1 MPVRNDWGNR
11 GEIADNTGITHRF
24 GSVRWN
30 IRHRM
35 SRECCGIVTT
45 AIPGCDARFA
55 FERDLGEGPRMGW
68 RTTAC
73 TLLLSLLGS
82 GCAVVTDSAHATSYW
97 TNQSIKDMQERHR
110 NRKLAASAWEE
121 SRAANPSA
129 SEDFAEGFQDG
140 FADHLYRATSQPPPL
155 PPKRYREIR
164 YQTSVGFRAAE
175 EWLEGFRLGIDEAQ
189 ASGLRELVTG
199 PSSIHG
205 SSGVASVQQAA
216 IAKSVLTAPMIPPS
230 DRLPNPR
237 SIEPSMP
244 PIVRPSLALPPTPSI
259 PTPLPADPSR
269 SEIKAAL
276 EPVEAPRS
284 LPVSRRTSEGRFA
297 LPEYCSGRYT
307 GPTTCLLVSAPPP
320 PQYPSIVL
328 ASHESRMEPKQL
340 SQPLVLSVS
349 PALSLVRG
357 EKPWWI
363 AKAREPAVVE
373 WRRASATQ
381 PTPASALWAP
391 LVRPATIALERDDP
405 PRFTASGPELGE
417 ER

>member
-1 MPVRNDWGNR
+1 
-11 GEIADNTGITHRF
+11 
-24 GSVRWN
+24 
-30 IRHRM
+30 
-35 SRECCGIVTT
+35 
-45 AIPGCDARFA
+45 
-55 FERDLGEGPRMGW
+55 MGW

-73 TLLLSLLGS
+73 VLLLSLSGS

-121 SRAANPSA
+121 SRAANPNA
-129 SEDFAEGFQDG
+129 SEDFAEGFKDG

-164 YQTSVGFRAAE
+164 YQTSAGFRAAE

-205 SSGVASVQQAA
+205 SSGVASVQQAVV
-216 IAKSVLTAPMIPPS
+216 AKSVPTAPVMPPS
-230 DRLPNPR
+230 ERLPNPR
-237 SIEPSMP
+237 SIEPSTP
-244 PIVRPSLALPPTPSI
+244 PVVRPSPALPPAPSI
-259 PTPLPADPSR
+259 PIPLPADPPP
-269 SEIKAAL
+269 SEIKAAM
-276 EPVEAPRS
+276 EPVE
-284 LPVSRRTSEGRFA
+284 VSRPLPISQRALEGRFA
-297 LPEYCSGRYT
+297 LPEYCSGRFT
-307 GPTTCLLVSAPPP
+307 GPATGLLARTPRRA
-320 PQYPSIVL
+320 PSIVL
-328 ASHESRMEPKQL
+328 ASHEARIELKPL

-349 PALSLVRG
+349 PALSLVHG

-373 WRRASATQ
+373 WRRASATP
-381 PTPASALWAP
+381 PTPASALWASIA
-391 LVRPATIALERDDP
+391 RPATIALERDDP